1 MRKLILP
8 SAFIALL
15 AAFAARAA
23 AQTELLSVGWE
34 VSKLAGKT
42 RQPYAPISSLA
53 LDPEAKFTDKLRA
66 VITLRNP
73 GQNRVEGLV
82 VRYALRLKMQKAGDA
97 PEKAFWGVPYYTE
110 EVRVASVGP
119 QSERQARAVN
129 FWLAEQFAK
138 LRGTGFSPVALK
150 MEVALCPR
158 AGDEPAALG
167 REAVLEIARP

>member
-8 SAFIALL
+8 SALLALL

-23 AQTELLSVGWE
+23 AQTELLNIGWE
-34 VSKLAGKT
+34 VSKLADKK
-42 RQPYAPISSLA
+42 RQPYAPITELRF
-53 LDPEAKFTDKLRA
+53 DPAGKFTDRLRA

-73 GQNRVEGLV
+73 GRRKAEGLV
-82 VRYALRLKMQKAGDA
+82 VRYALRLKMLKAGDP

-110 EVRVASVGP
+110 EVRVAAVGP
-119 QSERQARAVN
+119 QAERQARAVN

-150 MEVALCPR
+150 LEAALCPR

-167 REAVLEIARP
+167 REAVLEITKP